1 MSLLDRTL
9 PEPNFVDRDADAIT
23 RDLVRLYEELT
34 GLTLYPAQAERLL
47 VNVIAY
53 RDKLMRE
60 AIQDAAKLNLVRYS
74 RAPILDYL
82 GENIG
87 VPRLSAAPALCTLRF
102 TFASAPLVNTAIAAG
117 TAVAAG
123 GGGAA
128 TTLIFATTNAATVP
142 AGSLSYDVPATCQTV
157 GAKGNGFVAGQ
168 VNKLQSATPGL
179 QVTNVA
185 NTNTTSAGADAE
197 NDDRLKQRIVLAPE
211 QFSNAGSIEA
221 YKFFSLGANPDIID
235 VEVISPT
242 PGEVAIY
249 PLMRNGGSYGLPSAA
264 VLGQVLAACNGE
276 RVRPLCDT
284 VTSNTPVTRPFA
296 LTVQLTLYSGADV
309 AIAQDL
315 ATKAANAYL
324 ARVTS
329 KLGVDVVPSQI
340 ESAMDVY
347 GVYRVAVVSPA
358 APLVL
363 EKNEWPQCTA
373 VTITV
378 VGEVQG

>member
-9 PEPNFVDRDADAIT
+9 PEPNFVDRDAEVIT

-142 AGSLSYDVPATCQTV
+142 AGSLTYDVPATCQTV

-168 VNKLQSATPGL
+168 INKLQSATPGL
-179 QVTNVA
+179 QVASVA

-221 YKFFSLGANPDIID
+221 YKFFSLGANADIID
-235 VEVISPT
+235 VEVISPV

-249 PLMRNGGSYGLPSAA
+249 PLMRSGLPSPA

-284 VTSNTPVTRPFA
+284 VTSNMPVVRRFA
-296 LTVQLTLYSGADV
+296 LTVQVTLYSGADV

>member
-9 PEPNFVDRDADAIT
+9 PEPNFVDRDAEVIT
-23 RDLVRLYEELT
+23 RNLVRQYEELT

-87 VPRLSAAPALCTLRF
+87 VPRLGAAPALCTLRF
-102 TFASAPLVNTAIAAG
+102 TFSSAPLVNTAIAAG

-123 GGGAA
+123 GGGTA
-128 TTLIFATTNAATVP
+128 TTMIFATTSAATVP
-142 AGSLSYDVPATCQTV
+142 AGSLTYDVPATCLTV

-168 VNKLQSATPGL
+168 INKLQSATPGL
-179 QVTNVA
+179 LVESVA

-221 YKFFSLGANPDIID
+221 YKFFALGANADIID

-249 PLMRNGGSYGLPSAA
+249 PLMRTGLPSAA

-284 VTSNTPVTRPFA
+284 VTSNTPVVRPFA

>member
-102 TFASAPLVNTAIAAG
+102 TFSAAPLVNTAIAAG
-117 TAVAAG
+117 TVVAAG

-142 AGSLSYDVPATCQTV
+142 AGSLTYDVPATCQVV

-168 VNKLQSATPGL
+168 VNKLQSPLTATPGL
-179 QVTNVA
+179 LVESVA

-221 YKFFSLGANPDIID
+221 YKFFSLGANADIID
-235 VEVISPT
+235 VEVISPV

-249 PLMRNGGSYGLPSAA
+249 PLMRSGLPSAA

-284 VTSNTPVTRPFA
+284 VTSNMPVTRPFA

-324 ARVTS
+324 ARVAS

>member
-1 MSLLDRTL
+1 MSMLDRTL
-9 PEPNFVDRDADAIT
+9 PEPNFVDRDAEAVT
-23 RDLVRLYEELT
+23 RDLVRMYEELT
-34 GLTLYPAQAERLL
+34 GLTLYPAQAERLM

-60 AIQDAAKLNLVRYS
+60 AIQDAAKLNLVRFS

-87 VPRLSAAPALCTLRF
+87 VPRLEAAPALCTLRF
-102 TFASAPLVNTAIAAG
+102 TFTNPPLVNTSLPAG
-117 TAVAAG
+117 TAVSAAG
-123 GGGAA
+123 GGAGGN
-128 TTLIFATTNAATVP
+128 LIFATTSPATVP
-142 AGSLSYDVPATCQTV
+142 AGSLTYDVVATCTTT
-157 GAKGNGFVAGQ
+157 GTAGNGYVAGQ
-168 VNKLQSATPGL
+168 INKLVAAVPGL
-179 QVTNVA
+179 TVDTVE
-185 NTNTTSAGADAE
+185 NTNTTSAGADDE
-197 NDDRLKQRIVLAPE
+197 DDERLKQRIVLAPE

-221 YKFFSLGANPDIID
+221 YKFFSLGANANITD
-235 VEVISPT
+235 VAVVSPT

-249 PLMRNGGSYGLPSAA
+249 PLMRDGLPSLA
-264 VLGQVLAACNGE
+264 VLDQVLAACNGE

-284 VTSNTPVTRPFA
+284 VTANTPVARPFA
-296 LTVQLTLYSGADV
+296 LNVQLTMYSGADQGT
-309 AIAQDL
+309 ARDL

-324 ARVTS
+324 ARITS
-329 KLGVDVVPSQI
+329 KLGIDVVPSQI

-363 EKNEWPQCTA
+363 EKTEWPQCTG

>member
-87 VPRLSAAPALCTLRF
+87 VPRLNAAPALCTLRF
-102 TFASAPLVNTAIAAG
+102 TFASAPLTNTAIAAG

-142 AGSLSYDVPATCQTV
+142 AGSLTYDVPATCQTV

-168 VNKLQSATPGL
+168 INKLQSATPGL
-179 QVTNVA
+179 LVESVA
-185 NTNTTSAGADAE
+185 NANTTSAGADAE
-197 NDDRLKQRIVLAPE
+197 NDDSLKQRIVLAPE

-221 YKFFSLGANPDIID
+221 YKFFSLGANADIID
-235 VEVISPT
+235 VEVISPM

-249 PLMRNGGSYGLPSAA
+249 PLMRTGLPSAA

-276 RVRPLCDT
+276 RVRPLCDM
-284 VTSNTPVTRPFA
+284 VTSNMPVTRPFA

-315 ATKAANAYL
+315 AIKAANAYL

-373 VTITV
+373 VMITV

>member
-1 MSLLDRTL
+1 MTLLDRTL
-9 PEPNFVDRDADAIT
+9 PEPNFVDRDAEVIT

-142 AGSLSYDVPATCQTV
+142 AGSLTYDVPATCQTV

-168 VNKLQSATPGL
+168 INKLQSATPGL
-179 QVTNVA
+179 QVASVA

-221 YKFFSLGANPDIID
+221 YKFFSLGANADIID
-235 VEVISPT
+235 VEVISPV

-249 PLMRNGGSYGLPSAA
+249 PLMRSGLPSAA

-284 VTSNTPVTRPFA
+284 VTSNTPVVRPFA

-315 ATKAANAYL
+315 ATKAANTYL

-358 APLVL
+358 TPLVL
-363 EKNEWPQCTA
+363 EKTEWPQCTA

>member
-9 PEPNFVDRDADAIT
+9 PEPNFVGRDADAIT
-23 RDLVRLYEELT
+23 RDLVRQYEELT

-102 TFASAPLVNTAIAAG
+102 TFSAAPLVNTAIAAG
-117 TAVAAG
+117 TVVAAG

-142 AGSLSYDVPATCQTV
+142 AGSLTYDVPATCQVV

-168 VNKLQSATPGL
+168 VNKLQSPLTATPGL
-179 QVTNVA
+179 LVESVA

-221 YKFFSLGANPDIID
+221 YKFFSLGANADIID
-235 VEVISPT
+235 VEVISPV

-249 PLMRNGGSYGLPSAA
+249 PLMRSGLPSAA

-284 VTSNTPVTRPFA
+284 VTSNMPVTRPFA

-324 ARVTS
+324 ARVAS

>member
-9 PEPNFVDRDADAIT
+9 PEPNFVDRDAEVIT

-102 TFASAPLVNTAIAAG
+102 TFTSAPLVNTAIAAG
-117 TAVAAG
+117 TVVAAG

-128 TTLIFATTNAATVP
+128 TTFIFATTNAATVP
-142 AGSLSYDVPATCQTV
+142 AGSLTYDVPATCQAA

-168 VNKLQSATPGL
+168 INKLQSATPGL
-179 QVTNVA
+179 FVASVA
-185 NTNTTSAGADAE
+185 NTDTTSAGADAE
-197 NDDRLKQRIVLAPE
+197 NDERLKQRIVLAPE

-221 YKFFSLGANPDIID
+221 YKFFALGANADIID
-235 VEVISPT
+235 VEVISPV

-249 PLMRNGGSYGLPSAA
+249 PLMRSGLPSAA

-276 RVRPLCDT
+276 RARPLCDT
-284 VTSNTPVTRPFA
+284 VTSNTPVVRPFA

-309 AIAQDL
+309 GTAQDL

-324 ARVTS
+324 ARVAG